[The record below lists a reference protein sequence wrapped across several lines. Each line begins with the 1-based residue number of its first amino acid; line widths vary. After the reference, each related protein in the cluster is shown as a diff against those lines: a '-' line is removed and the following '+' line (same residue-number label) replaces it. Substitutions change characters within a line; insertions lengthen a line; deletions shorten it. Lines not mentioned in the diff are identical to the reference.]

1 MSISS
6 FLGNREGALCAFGCS
21 VFFLLGRMDFF
32 SKAVVFMIIY
42 RKHIIS
48 IARERKY
55 RMLHIYLG
63 TMEKAIYHPPVY
75 FDNSYEDSWLV
86 NPLGREMIEDVDR
99 SHVISAHL
107 IESPVLGPIS
117 PKALSG
123 GVKTL
128 LLLAFD
134 ESGEVFNASACG
146 DNCALWILKIAEEKE
161 LTINLRHI
169 MNFGEKPFSLEILNT
184 HTVIHSMNEFVEIA
198 GDYV

>member
-1 MSISS
+1 
-6 FLGNREGALCAFGCS
+6 
-21 VFFLLGRMDFF
+21 
-32 SKAVVFMIIY
+32 
-42 RKHIIS
+42 
-48 IARERKY
+48 
-55 RMLHIYLG
+55 MLHIYLG

-134 ESGEVFNASACG
+134 ESGAVFNASA
-146 DNCALWILKIAEEKE
+146 
-161 LTINLRHI
+161 
-169 MNFGEKPFSLEILNT
+169 
-184 HTVIHSMNEFVEIA
+184 SM
-198 GDYV
+198 

>member
-1 MSISS
+1 
-6 FLGNREGALCAFGCS
+6 
-21 VFFLLGRMDFF
+21 
-32 SKAVVFMIIY
+32 
-42 RKHIIS
+42 
-48 IARERKY
+48 
-55 RMLHIYLG
+55 
-63 TMEKAIYHPPVY
+63 MEKAIYHPPVY

-107 IESPVLGPIS
+107 IESSVLGPIS

-134 ESGEVFNASACG
+134 ESGAVFNASACG

-184 HTVIHSMNEFVEIA
+184 HTVIHTMNEFVEIA

>member
-1 MSISS
+1 
-6 FLGNREGALCAFGCS
+6 
-21 VFFLLGRMDFF
+21 
-32 SKAVVFMIIY
+32 
-42 RKHIIS
+42 
-48 IARERKY
+48 
-55 RMLHIYLG
+55 MLHIYLG

-134 ESGEVFNASACG
+134 ESGASYHEFWREAVFLG
-146 DNCALWILKIAEEKE
+146 
-161 LTINLRHI
+161 
-169 MNFGEKPFSLEILNT
+169 NT
-184 HTVIHSMNEFVEIA
+184 EYAYHDSHDE
-198 GDYV
+198 